1 MENIGVKELRDS
13 LSNILRKVEGG
24 QVIRIVRHGKAVAE
38 LRPLLTSKEQQLIN
52 KLKEDD
58 LLGGGSGSVGI
69 LKSVK
74 NQLPDRPVSDLITE
88 DRR

>member
-1 MENIGVKELRDS
+1 MEDIGVKELRDR

-38 LRPLLTSKEQQLIN
+38 LRPLLASKEQRLIN

-58 LLGGGSGSVGI
+58 LLGGGSGNVGM